1 MCLLKFTQINT
12 IQPNK
17 IYRKKMN
24 MLIKKPD
31 INDLVTHTVLNT
43 KSSEVE
49 NKIPDNS
56 GIVTTTVL
64 NTKIGEVENKI
75 PDLSALSRK
84 QIITLKY

>member
-1 MCLLKFTQINT
+1 M
-12 IQPNK
+12 
-17 IYRKKMN
+17 
-24 MLIKKPD
+24 
-31 INDLVTHTVLNT
+31 NT